1 MDSIRPDDD
10 ELRGREPVAGKPGK
24 TSRKPGGRKKLEP
37 SGDIR
42 KPPAPER
49 PTQAPGGSAK
59 GPVWPLLAL
68 LIVVTM
74 AGAWFGW
81 QMQQRLTVMA
91 SQLEEADYWA
101 RQSKLALAR
110 FEGELTETGES
121 LAETGSSMEERLA
134 GIDGTLKTVN
144 SEIRKLWVL
153 ANEKNRP
160 QIEALSKEQQALTG
174 QLETLVTELTATKE
188 SLISLGGELENTASR
203 TSELEQQQQSLASG
217 VETLEPRIGELDE
230 QVSGLAGAMEGIDN
244 RVDQQLTRFRQEQSL
259 TIEGLESRLQSLET
273 ASGQA
278 SDLSP
283 QLSAVR
289 GRLDQAEETL
299 KSVDASRAQLNS
311 RLIRLQQQVD
321 QLRAQ

>member
-10 ELRGREPVAGKPGK
+10 ELRGRDPVAGKPGK
-24 TSRKPGGRKKLEP
+24 TSRRPGGRKKAES
-37 SGDIR
+37 SGSNR
-42 KPPAPER
+42 KPPARESATP
-49 PTQAPGGSAK
+49 APGGSGK
-59 GPVWPLLAL
+59 GLVWLLLAL
-68 LIVVTM
+68 LVVVTM

-91 SQLEEADYWA
+91 SQLDEADYWA

-110 FEGELTETGES
+110 FEGELSETGES
-121 LAETGSSMEERLA
+121 LAETGSSIEERLA

-174 QLETLVTELTATKE
+174 QLKALGAELTAT
-188 SLISLGGELENTASR
+188 SDRVTSLGDELKSTASL
-203 TSELEQQQQSLASG
+203 TGELEQQQQSLVSSVGA
-217 VETLEPRIGELDE
+217 LEPRIGELDE
-230 QVSGLAGAMEGIDN
+230 QVSGLAKGMDG
-244 RVDQQLTRFRQEQSL
+244 VDKKVEQQLTRFRQEQSL

-273 ASGQA
+273 VSGQA
-278 SDLSP
+278 SDLTP

>member
-10 ELRGREPVAGKPGK
+10 ELRATEPVAGRPARAVGRSVRRKKPVASGGDQKPPEHRQATK
-24 TSRKPGGRKKLEP
+24 TS
-37 SGDIR
+37 
-42 KPPAPER
+42 
-49 PTQAPGGSAK
+49 GGSER
-59 GPVWPLLAL
+59 GLVWVLLAL
-68 LIVVTM
+68 FVLVTV

-110 FEGELTETGES
+110 FEGALTETGES
-121 LAETGSSMEERLA
+121 LAETGSSIEERLA
-134 GIDGTLKTVN
+134 GIDGSLKTVN

-160 QIEALSKEQQALTG
+160 QIETLAEEQQALTG
-174 QLETLVTELTATKE
+174 QLETLVTDLAATRE
-188 SLISLGGELENTASR
+188 SLTSVADELKNTVGR
-203 TSELEQQQQSLASG
+203 TSELEQQQQTTASRI
-217 VETLEPRIGELDE
+217 EAFEPRIGELD
-230 QVSGLAGAMEGIDN
+230 QRVSGLTTAMEGVDT

-259 TIEGLESRLQSLET
+259 AMEGLESRVQSLER
-273 ASGQA
+273 AGGQA
-278 SDLSP
+278 SDFSK
-283 QLSAVR
+283 QLSAAR
-289 GRLDQAEETL
+289 SRLDQAEETL